1 LKLAPLLA
9 QYLYQYRRLDLPGL
23 GTFILDSSVV
33 FEPES
38 NKKNTSFKLNG
49 VVFENNSTIKDS
61 PALVDFIA
69 LQTGKIKALA
79 AADLYSLLEEAQ
91 QFLNIG
97 KPFLFEG
104 IGSLTKIKSGE
115 FAFAAG
121 QALPITKIDYSA
133 QEIYSDSPPEESS
146 SDYKEIFYQRKRKS
160 NLQKPVAI
168 IFLVAGL
175 FLAIWG
181 GYIVYKKTTTKNK
194 KKSTWV
200 KDEPVLIKK
209 DTLALQKDSLTS
221 QIPATVIP
229 PGNYKFIIEIAGR
242 ERALNRFAKLK
253 NYGLD
258 VQLETRDSVT
268 FKLFFLR
275 PALIADTARMI
286 DSLRKIYTPPGSKAF
301 IEN

>member
-1 LKLAPLLA
+1 MKLAPLLA
-9 QYLYQYRRLDLPGL
+9 QYLYQYRRLDLPGI

-33 FEPES
+33 FEPEFS
-38 NKKNTSFKLNG
+38 KKNTPFKLDG
-49 VVFENNSTIKDS
+49 VFFENNSAIRDS

-79 AADLYSLLEEAQ
+79 AADLYSLLAEAQ

-97 KPFLFEG
+97 KPYLFEG

-115 FAFAAG
+115 FAFTAG
-121 QALPITKIDYSA
+121 LALPITKIDYSA
-133 QEIYSDSPPEESS
+133 QEISSDSPLEVSN
-146 SDYKEIFYQRKRKS
+146 SDYKDIFYQRKKKPTW
-160 NLQKPVAI
+160 QKPVAI

-175 FLAIWG
+175 VLAIWG
-181 GYIVYKKTTTKNK
+181 GYIVYSKTTTKNK
-194 KKSTWV
+194 KKSTSI
-200 KDEPVLIKK
+200 KDEPVLMKK
-209 DTLALQKDSLTS
+209 DSLAPQKDSSSS

-242 ERALNRFAKLK
+242 ERALTRFTRLK
-253 NYGLD
+253 DYGLD